1 MLAVKTKSEFSNSK
15 ITSEK
20 KLYKAW
26 RHTENM
32 VLSQDDIQERLKEL
46 NGWTLKEEKIVKILE
61 FPSFIEAIDFVN
73 KIAKISEIH
82 NHHPIITINWKTV
95 KISLKSFDVNSIT
108 ERDFSLAS
116 AIEEQIK
123 WDY

>member
-1 MLAVKTKSEFSNSK
+1 
-15 ITSEK
+15 
-20 KLYKAW
+20 
-26 RHTENM
+26 
-32 VLSQDDIQERLKEL
+32 
-46 NGWTLKEEKIVKILE
+46 LE

-73 KIAKISEIH
+73 KIAKISEIQ

-123 WDY
+123 

>member
-1 MLAVKTKSEFSNSK
+1 
-15 ITSEK
+15 
-20 KLYKAW
+20 
-26 RHTENM
+26 M

-61 FPSFIEAIDFVN
+61 FPSFIEVIDFVN

-123 WDY
+123 

>member
-1 MLAVKTKSEFSNSK
+1 
-15 ITSEK
+15 
-20 KLYKAW
+20 
-26 RHTENM
+26 M

-73 KIAKISEIH
+73 KIAKISEIQ

-123 WDY
+123 

>member
-1 MLAVKTKSEFSNSK
+1 M
-15 ITSEK
+15 
-20 KLYKAW
+20 
-26 RHTENM
+26 
-32 VLSQDDIQERLKEL
+32 LSQDDIQERLKEL

-73 KIAKISEIH
+73 KIAKISEIQ

-123 WDY
+123 